1 MRAAVMELLGTML
14 ERNGIVTQDVISVI
28 LTSTPDLTS
37 AFPAVG
43 ARDAGFSAVPLL
55 CAQEID
61 VQGALP
67 RVVRVMMHV
76 EVDTPPTQVQH
87 VYLRGS
93 EVLRSDLHS

>member
-1 MRAAVMELLGTML
+1 MREAVVELLGAML
-14 ERNGIVTQDVISVI
+14 ERNGIVTGDVISVI

-43 ARDAGFSAVPLL
+43 ARDAGFSSVPLL

-61 VQGALP
+61 VQGALA
-67 RVVRVMMHV
+67 RVVRVMMHA
-76 EVDTPPTQVQH
+76 EVDAPADQIQH

>member
-1 MRAAVMELLGTML
+1 MREAVVELLGAML
-14 ERNGIVTQDVISVI
+14 ERNGIVTTDVVSVI

-43 ARDAGFSAVPLL
+43 ARDAGFSGVPLL

-61 VQGALP
+61 VQGALA

-76 EVDTPPTQVQH
+76 EVGTPADRIQH

-93 EVLRSDLHS
+93 EVLRSDLHP